1 MTEIRPR
8 RLAHRGSVDAAGFL
22 IDLNLID
29 ESEARRRI
37 LRLWSPGAQVY
48 RINDSLLI
56 RLPQSQRTPCNR
68 AIGAPLTASGRI
80 LAALPLAEDELKS
93 LDPRP
98 DSVVI
103 ARGGVATAIGLQ
115 PSLLDSI
122 EAWIDVDEFSLISV
136 SSLGPRPAPPRIVA
150 EPKPF
155 DARDKLDG
163 VPPAARGLEEFL
175 AAISSSEK
183 PEDSSATTES
193 GFARLRN
200 WLARAL
206 EKFSSLL
213 DRMKTRAA
221 KASPSARA
229 KSASSASTISAKP
242 SLFEKLAARMRNLAA
257 RMMIATRLAS
267 FIGKRQAAYISR
279 MMEMFERGDI
289 DEALR
294 HAIPIAGEFESR
306 MQAPSLRVPIPRT
319 TISISPLKT
328 PTKTSIGMGDDLLS
342 ELRKL
347 YRASFE
353 RLEAQGRIEEAA
365 FVLAELLQANEEAVA
380 FLERHN
386 RLKLAAE
393 IAEARGLAP
402 GLVVRLWF
410 LAGDRERAIRIA
422 RRMGAFTDAVLRLER
437 TNKKD
442 AEVLRLLWATTLASA
457 GNYASAVEA
466 IWPVEAG
473 RRIAEKWIDQA
484 IETGGVAGA
493 RMLARKIAHFPASF
507 EECGSLALTLL
518 EDESAELQRARRTF
532 AFTLMKMEQTPQA
545 KAIARAAVRALARDA
560 ESISSEE
567 ITPSRMRELQ
577 DFAAD
582 TSLRTDVPP
591 LPAAKVAEPLTLR
604 ESALWIEVAASD
616 AGTIPATAAAFLP
629 NGRMVVA
636 MGEAGVR
643 VLTREGKVAAHIDQP
658 AHRLVVSDHGD
669 RVIAMARR
677 GEVWRLARIDLL
689 ALRSEDWCEA
699 RVDAFASDYD
709 GSIWFT
715 GEGENFYAID
725 ALSNRFD
732 ALWRVPDIEG
742 KTVGVARTSG
752 RVRFLTYRGDALEDW
767 NYELPMM
774 TLRSRTTTRLAP
786 DGYICTNFCAS
797 VAAEGFLADQSE
809 YIGMEGVGGADFS
822 PSSLHG
828 IARSQSPRLRIFR
841 NGFPLRDIAI
851 TIEECRP
858 LPPVLNSAWV
868 ASPIIR
874 DKGALVT
881 LVDVIEGG
889 SRLYV
894 SMGGS
899 EMVSVR
905 LSPRAMTVAD
915 DRGRLIVVDLETGAT
930 LRDIR
935 HV

>member
-1 MTEIRPR
+1 MREIRPR

-22 IDLNLID
+22 LDLNLID
-29 ESEARRRI
+29 ERDACQRI

-48 RINDSLLI
+48 RIANSLLI
-56 RLPQSQRTPCNR
+56 RLPQSQRTSCDR

-93 LDPRP
+93 LDPLP
-98 DSVVI
+98 YSVVI
-103 ARGGVATAIGLQ
+103 ARGGVATSIQLQ
-115 PSLLDSI
+115 TSLLDSV
-122 EAWIDVDEFSLISV
+122 EAWIDVDEFNLISV
-136 SSLGPRPAPPRIVA
+136 TSLGPRPAPPRTVA
-150 EPKPF
+150 EPESF
-155 DARDKLDG
+155 EARSRLDG

-175 AAISSSEK
+175 AAISSKEK
-183 PEDSSATTES
+183 PEDALSTRQPA
-193 GFARLRN
+193 FARLRS

-221 KASPSARA
+221 NASAIGKATSV
-229 KSASSASTISAKP
+229 SSASTMRSKP
-242 SLFEKLAARMRNLAA
+242 SLMEKLSARMRSL
-257 RMMIATRLAS
+257 ATRMIVATRFSS
-267 FIGKRQAAYISR
+267 FIGRRQAAYISR
-279 MMEMFERGDI
+279 MMEMFERGDLH
-289 DEALR
+289 EALR
-294 HAIPIAGEFESR
+294 HAIPLGGEFQAR
-306 MQAPSLRVPIPRT
+306 IQAPALRAPTPRT
-319 TISISPLKT
+319 SLAISPART
-328 PTKTSIGMGDDLLS
+328 PAKSAISMGDDLLA

-353 RLEAQGRIEEAA
+353 RLKAQGRIEEAA

-422 RRMGAFTDAVLRLER
+422 RRTGAFTDAVLRLER
-437 TNKKD
+437 TNKKE
-442 AEVLRLLWATTLASA
+442 AEVLRLLWATALASGGDYA
-457 GNYASAVEA
+457 GAVEA

-473 RRIAEKWIDQA
+473 RRVAEKWIDQA

-493 RMLARKIAHFPASF
+493 RMLARKVAHFPASF
-507 EECGSLALTLL
+507 EECGSRALVLL
-518 EDESAELQRARRTF
+518 EDESAELQPARRAF
-532 AFTLMKMEQTPQA
+532 ALTLMKMDQTPQA
-545 KAIARAAVRALARDA
+545 KTIARAAVRAIARDA
-560 ESISSEE
+560 ESFSSEE
-567 ITPSRMRELQ
+567 INPARMRALQ

-582 TSLRTDVPP
+582 ISLRTDVPP
-591 LPAAKVAEPLTLR
+591 LPAAKPAEPLTRR
-604 ESALWIEVAASD
+604 ESALWIEVASSD
-616 AGTIPATAAAFLP
+616 TGTIPATDAAFLP

-658 AHRLVVSDHGD
+658 ADRLVVSDHGD

-725 ALSNRFD
+725 ALSKRFD
-732 ALWRVPDIEG
+732 ALWRVPDVEG
-742 KTVGVARTSG
+742 KTVGVARTNG
-752 RVRFLTYRGDALEDW
+752 RVRFLTTNFGTLEDW

-774 TLRSRTTTRLAP
+774 TLRSRTTTNFIP
-786 DGYICTNFCAS
+786 DGGFCMNFCAS
-797 VAAEGFLADQSE
+797 VAAEGFIADQSE
-809 YIGMEGVGGADFS
+809 YIGMESVEQPTSSLS
-822 PSSLHG
+822 PLHG
-828 IARSQSPRLRIFR
+828 IARLENPRLRIFR
-841 NGFPLRDIAI
+841 NGFLLRDIAI
-851 TIEECRP
+851 TVEECRP
-858 LPPVLNSAWV
+858 LPPAINSAWI

-874 DKGALVT
+874 EKGALIT
-881 LVDVIEGG
+881 LVDITEGG
-889 SRLYV
+889 SRLFV
-894 SMGGS
+894 SLGGS
-899 EMVSVR
+899 ETVAVR